1 MLRTH
6 TCGDLN
12 LSHAGS
18 KVTLCGWVQV
28 VRDHGGLLFVDL
40 RDRYGIT
47 QVSVLPERSP
57 DAAELV
63 KSISR
68 ESVIQVV
75 GEVVGRPKEAVN
87 HNIATGEIEVL
98 TDFIKVITRA
108 ESILP
113 VEVSDEK
120 KTNEEVRLKYRYI
133 DLRRPS
139 LQSYIEKRHVVTES
153 IRRSLGDLG
162 FLDIQTPVLVR
173 STPEGA
179 RDFVVPSRRY
189 PGKFFALPQSPQ
201 LYKQLLM
208 IAGFDRYYQIA
219 PCFRDE
225 DQRADRQLMF
235 SQVDLE
241 MSFCDEED
249 IYAVIE
255 KVVSDSFQAGLGIE
269 LTSPF
274 MRITYKDAMDRFG
287 SDKPDL
293 RFGMEMK
300 DVTEIASKSDF
311 EVFKAASQSGGRVRV
326 LAAPGCHTM
335 TRRETDE
342 LTELARAYKAKGL
355 VALKCADKALAGSA
369 VKFLSQDVQAEL
381 IAASGAKD
389 GDMLFFTADKPTV
402 SAVALGQVR
411 KALGKKLGLIQ
422 KDVYKLCW
430 ITDFPM
436 FEWNEEENK
445 WDAMHHIFTS
455 PKEEH
460 IEMMEKDPGAVL
472 GRLYDLVLNGSE
484 LGSGSIRISDP
495 ALQRRVMNVIGMP
508 YEQAEAKFGF
518 LLKAYNYGAP
528 IHGGIALGLDRL
540 LAIMLDL
547 DNLKDVIAFPQSSQG
562 ASLVDDCPNFIDP
575 KQWQELH
582 IKPDEVA
589 LENMGD

>member
-12 LSHAGS
+12 LSHVGG
-18 KVTLCGWVQV
+18 KVTLCGWIQV
-28 VRDHGGLLFVDL
+28 IRDHGGLLFIDL

-63 KSISR
+63 KSLSR
-68 ESVIQVV
+68 ESVVQVV
-75 GEVVGRPKEAVN
+75 GEVVERPKEAVN
-87 HNIATGEIEVL
+87 RNIATGGIEVRA
-98 TDFIKVITRA
+98 DSVKVITRA

-113 VEVSDEK
+113 VEVSDDK
-120 KTNEEVRLKYRYI
+120 KSNEEVRLKYRYI

-139 LQSYIEKRHVVTES
+139 LQSYIEKRHVVTEA
-153 IRRSLGDLG
+153 IRRSLGELG

-249 IYAVIE
+249 VYTVVE
-255 KVVSDSFQAGLGIE
+255 KVVSDSFKAGLGVE
-269 LTSPF
+269 LAPPF

-293 RFGMEMK
+293 RFAMEMK
-300 DVTEIASKSDF
+300 DVTDIASGSDF
-311 EVFKAASQSGGRVRV
+311 EVFRAAAQSGGRVRA
-326 LAAPGCHTM
+326 LAAPGCHGM
-335 TRRETDE
+335 TRREVDE
-342 LTELARAYKAKGL
+342 LTELAKAYKAKGL
-355 VALKCADKALAGSA
+355 VALKCLDGGMTGSA
-369 VKFLSQDVQAEL
+369 AKFLSPEMQSAL
-381 IAASGAKD
+381 ISAAGANE
-389 GDMLFFTADKPTV
+389 GDMLFFTADKPIV
-402 SAVALGQVR
+402 SSVALGQVR
-411 KALGKKLGLIQ
+411 KSLGRKLGLIP
-422 KDVYKLCW
+422 KNVYKFCW
-430 ITDFPM
+430 ITDYPM

-472 GRLYDLVLNGSE
+472 GRLYDLVLNGNE

-495 ALQRRVMNVIGMP
+495 ALQRRVMKVIGMA

-589 LENMGD
+589 LENMED